1 MDLLRRL
8 VGHNKWKKTGRVTK
22 ATWDHVQAAATEGS
36 RQPRLN
42 SHAAANLTA
51 LGRVR
56 LGVRTDYGTGPARR
70 VRVSAAN
77 PPYVG
82 GADGVGEPSDE
93 LERVY
98 REQGARLWRAVL
110 AFTGDREV
118 ASDAV
123 AEAFA
128 QALRRGEA
136 LRSPERWVWRAAFRI
151 AAGELKDRRT
161 QDALAGGG
169 SYEMPDPRTDVLE
182 ALAELSPRQR
192 AVVLLHDY
200 AGYSANEAADIL
212 SSTAATVRVHL
223 TRARRR
229 LRHLLEDG
237 DA

>member
-1 MDLLRRL
+1 MGD
-8 VGHNKWKKTGRVTK
+8 
-22 ATWDHVQAAATEGS
+22 
-36 RQPRLN
+36 
-42 SHAAANLTA
+42 
-51 LGRVR
+51 
-56 LGVRTDYGTGPARR
+56 
-70 VRVSAAN
+70 
-77 PPYVG
+77 
-82 GADGVGEPSDE
+82 PSDE

-110 AFTGDREV
+110 AFAGDREV

-151 AAGELKDRRT
+151 AAGELKDQGT
-161 QDALAGGG
+161 QDALVGGG

-182 ALAELSPRQR
+182 ALAELSPHQR

-200 AGYSANEAADIL
+200 AGYSANEAAAIL
-212 SSTAATVRVHL
+212 GSTAATVRVHL

-229 LRHLLEDG
+229 LRRLLEDG